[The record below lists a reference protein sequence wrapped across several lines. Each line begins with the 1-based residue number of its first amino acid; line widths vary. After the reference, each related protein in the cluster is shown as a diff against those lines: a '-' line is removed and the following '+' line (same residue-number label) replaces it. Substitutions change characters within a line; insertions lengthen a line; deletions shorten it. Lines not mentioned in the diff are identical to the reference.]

1 LLSAGLFTSRHV
13 LVGDHSGPGIEA
25 VTEVWTGLTS
35 TGTVPGIIGKV
46 YWVMSEVSR
55 LNPDVSMWDWLT
67 HDLRFFVK

>member
-1 LLSAGLFTSRHV
+1 M
-13 LVGDHSGPGIEA
+13 
-25 VTEVWTGLTS
+25 TEVWTGLTS